1 MTLTTATVEVTILN
15 DDDPGTVEFENKT
28 FTATDSSKNNVLI
41 PLKRKDGYDG
51 NVLVFL
57 KSIDGTAEAGK
68 DYVALPDEYEVHLE
82 HDVREAAVP
91 IELLNM
97 DNNVTFTLEITSL
110 EPEGAKLGDNSKCTV
125 IISKDENYQKLM
137 ENVANMMDAEVE
149 KYSVGT
155 SSWSE
160 QFHDAMNMGGDDGE
174 DPEMADYI
182 LHCLSFYWKV
192 VHAFIPPTDYGGGW
206 YTFWISLG
214 YIGAITAFVGDAAKI
229 LGCCIGLDDGITA
242 ITFVALGTSLPDTF
256 ASMEATVS
264 DDTADAA
271 ITNVTG
277 SNSVNVF
284 LGLGLP
290 WTMAVLYHTANSST
304 FKYPSGDLV
313 FSVLVFFVFAI
324 SCIGLLYYRRVS
336 LDAELGG
343 PKMTAQIHSGILGSF
358 WIFYVILSSLKTE

>member
-1 MTLTTATVEVTILN
+1 
-15 DDDPGTVEFENKT
+15 
-28 FTATDSSKNNVLI
+28 
-41 PLKRKDGYDG
+41 
-51 NVLVFL
+51 
-57 KSIDGTAEAGK
+57 
-68 DYVALPDEYEVHLE
+68 
-82 HDVREAAVP
+82 
-91 IELLNM
+91 
-97 DNNVTFTLEITSL
+97 
-110 EPEGAKLGDNSKCTV
+110 
-125 IISKDENYQKLM
+125 M

-214 YIGAITAFVGDAAKI
+214 YIGFITAFVGDAAKI

-290 WTMAVLYHTANSST
+290 WTMAVCYHLGKGDNHL
-304 FKYPSGDLV
+304 KYPAADLNY
-313 FSVLVFFVFAI
+313 SVMVFFVFAVI
-324 SCIGLLYYRRVS
+324 CLVLLYIRRVFCGG
-336 LDAELGG
+336 ELGG
-343 PKMTAQIHSGILGSF
+343 NKMAAYGSSAF
-358 WIFYVILSSLKTE
+358 LAISWFAYVVLSAMRTKGHV